1 MNDQNLTA
9 ALEYFSK
16 HKAEYLNDLKDLVR
30 IPSISFPGFDPAALK
45 KSSGAVAGL
54 FKKSG
59 LTDVRI
65 LETGKGHPSVFGQW
79 KGAPDKPTI
88 LLYAHH
94 DVQPAGR
101 AELWTT
107 PPFEPSERQGR
118 LYGRGV
124 ADDKAGAVMHA
135 AAVQSYLA
143 SVKSLPINVKIL
155 IEGEEEIGSTNL
167 FLLLEKHRELF
178 AADVLLIADS

>member
-1 MNDQNLTA
+1 MSNQSLTT
-9 ALEYFSK
+9 ALEHFAK
-16 HKAEYLNDLKDLVR
+16 HTAVHLNDLKDLVR

-45 KSSGAVAGL
+45 KSAEAVAGL
-54 FKKSG
+54 LKKSG

-79 KGAPDKPTI
+79 TGAPGKPTI

-94 DVQPAGR
+94 DVQPTGR

-135 AAVQSYLA
+135 TAVQSYLA

-155 IEGEEEIGSTNL
+155 IEGEEEVG
-167 FLLLEKHRELF
+167 
-178 AADVLLIADS
+178 